1 MTIVLRRGLCALVL
15 VLLGFGTAAATPKRE
30 LVVFEAASLK
40 EAFARLARRLEA
52 DNAGVDVVTNAA
64 GSQELRAQI
73 EHGAAA
79 DVFASADRK
88 HMDALAAQTLV
99 LQPATF
105 ACNEPVVIVR
115 VGLSPRIEL

>member
-1 MTIVLRRGLCALVL
+1 MKVGGGTCAFVLFLH
-15 VLLGFGTAAATPKRE
+15 GFGAVAAEPPRRE
-30 LVVFEAASLK
+30 LVVFEAASLRDV
-40 EAFARLARRLEA
+40 FARLARRFEA

-73 EHGAAA
+73 EQGAAA

-105 ACNEPVVIVR
+105 ACNEP
-115 VGLSPRIEL
+115 